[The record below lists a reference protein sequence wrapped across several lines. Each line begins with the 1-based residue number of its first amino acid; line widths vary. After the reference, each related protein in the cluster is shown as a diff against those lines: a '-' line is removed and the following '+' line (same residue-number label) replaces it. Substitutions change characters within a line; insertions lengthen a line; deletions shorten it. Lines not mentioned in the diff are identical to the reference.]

1 MKNRLYLYGLV
12 NTALGGNCVSR
23 FCSPRVSL
31 SLMDVC
37 HGLELQSVTAL
48 LDKLYMTAREMG
60 LGTSL
65 GRGLTHNQP

>member
-1 MKNRLYLYGLV
+1 M
-12 NTALGGNCVSR
+12 SR

-37 HGLELQSVTAL
+37 HGLELQCVTAL
-48 LDKLYMTAREMG
+48 LDKLYMTTAEMG
-60 LGTSL
+60 LGTEL